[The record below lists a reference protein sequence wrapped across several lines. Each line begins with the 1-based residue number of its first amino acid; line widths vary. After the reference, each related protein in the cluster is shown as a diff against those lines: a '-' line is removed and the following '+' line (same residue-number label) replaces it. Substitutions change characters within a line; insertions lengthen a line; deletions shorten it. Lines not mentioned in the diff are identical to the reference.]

1 MKLPLR
7 LLLATV
13 GGALAY
19 LTFPRLGIW
28 ILLFPLVATLYVSIR
43 GVGFWRGLL
52 IGAFGGFAFFASQ
65 VFWVSQYLGP
75 EPLLFLAGGEGLLF
89 AVSSGLLA
97 RTQLSLSTFLQG
109 PWLRLGLALTA
120 AIFWT
125 SREWFSGH
133 FPYGGFPWARLAMS
147 QSDTILSHW
156 VYLGGM
162 PLTSFV
168 IVFVT
173 VWVFET
179 LLATRD
185 RNAIFISA
193 SAAVALF
200 VIPLC
205 APISNAPENGTLRV
219 AAVQGNANAG
229 LFANLQIGSIRDN
242 HIEGTNQLLAS
253 KEPFDVVVWPE
264 NAVDVDVMGNS
275 EFNAQLGRY
284 VDTRIKK
291 PLIFG
296 TITLRKEGL
305 FNSSLLWEPG
315 KAVTDWYDKQ
325 RPVPFAEY
333 VPDREFWEKVSPL
346 VSLINHAYEFGTRDG
361 IFEVDGKKLG
371 VLICFEVAVDEISEN
386 LVNQNA
392 EVILSQTNNADFGQ
406 SDEAY
411 QQLAIARL
419 RAIETGRAVVNISTV
434 GPSAIFLP
442 DGTVVKELNAFT
454 RGYLVSEVPLRTSK
468 TPAMFIAKAFDQI
481 NFALSVL
488 LAGGG
493 VLVAIRPRRRGK
505 K

>member
-7 LLLATV
+7 LLIATV

-19 LTFPRLGIW
+19 LTFPRIGAWVLV
-28 ILLFPLVATLYVSIR
+28 FPLVALLYLSIR
-43 GVGFWRGLL
+43 GVGFWRGFL
-52 IGAFGGFAFFASQ
+52 IGAFGGFAFYASQ

-75 EPLLFLAGGEGLLF
+75 EPLLFLAGGEGFIF
-89 AVSSGLLA
+89 ALSFGLLA
-97 RTQLSLSTFLQG
+97 RTQLSLSTLLTG
-109 PWLRLGLALTA
+109 SRLRLALALTA

-147 QSDTILSHW
+147 QSDTVLSHW
-156 VYLGGM
+156 VFFGGM
-162 PLTSFV
+162 PLTSFL

-173 VWVFET
+173 VWVFES
-179 LLATRD
+179 LLASRERKSLLT
-185 RNAIFISA
+185 
-193 SAAVALF
+193 SAAAVCALF
-200 VIPLC
+200 ALPLL
-205 APISNAPENGTLRV
+205 APLSNSAENGTLRI

-229 LFANLQIGSIRDN
+229 LFANLAEGSIRDN
-242 HIEGTNQLLAS
+242 HIEGTNQLLDS
-253 KEPFDVVVWPE
+253 KNPFDAVVWPE
-264 NAVDVDVMGNS
+264 NAVDVDVMGNQDA
-275 EFNAQLGRY
+275 NDQLRAY
-284 VDTRIKK
+284 IDTKIKK

-296 TITLRKEGL
+296 AITLRKEGL

-315 KAVTDWYDKQ
+315 KSVTDWYDKQ

-346 VSLINHAYEFGTRDG
+346 VSLINHSYEFGTRDG
-361 IFEVDGKKLG
+361 IFEVAGKKLG

-386 LVNQNA
+386 LVHQDA
-392 EVILSQTNNADFGQ
+392 EVILSQTNNADFGR

-442 DGTVVKELNAFT
+442 DGSVVQELDAFT
-454 RGYLVSEVPLRTSK
+454 RGYLVSEVPMRTSK
-468 TPAMFIAKAFDQI
+468 TPALFITKPFDQI

-488 LAGGG
+488 LAAGG
-493 VLVAIRPRRRGK
+493 VVVAIRPRKRRSK
-505 K
+505 